1 MLTKYLAPIY
11 THLKWVF
18 DFVLYYPFYMLYD
31 SHPPINLGTELSTF
45 HYELTSGSEEH
56 VDCAVCLSK
65 FGERDEVIR
74 VMRCEHVFHKGC
86 LDRWLVSR
94 MPRVL
99 FAEDQWLQ
107 KGLSLTLELR
117 LCYFSFVL
125 SKSVMVRHGG
135 YAEYINGGF
144 KAFASYIST
153 VCRLL
158 VFFLRYGLEI
168 RVLVMCI
175 KKIFCWDK
183 IQYNNSTSE
192 IKLVSDYR

>member
-1 MLTKYLAPIY
+1 MLSKYLAPIY
-11 THLKWVF
+11 THLKWVL

-99 FAEDQWLQ
+99 FAED
-107 KGLSLTLELR
+107 
-117 LCYFSFVL
+117 
-125 SKSVMVRHGG
+125 H
-135 YAEYINGGF
+135 
-144 KAFASYIST
+144 
-153 VCRLL
+153 
-158 VFFLRYGLEI
+158 
-168 RVLVMCI
+168 
-175 KKIFCWDK
+175 
-183 IQYNNSTSE
+183 
-192 IKLVSDYR
+192 

>member
-86 LDRWLVSR
+86 LDR
-94 MPRVL
+94 
-99 FAEDQWLQ
+99 
-107 KGLSLTLELR
+107 
-117 LCYFSFVL
+117 CFVL

-153 VCRLL
+153 VCRFVRPYDSGAMLL
-158 VFFLRYGLEI
+158 LPLCRASSSSWWSPSSSFSFTHIMVV
-168 RVLVMCI
+168 VLLLPPLSV
-175 KKIFCWDK
+175 
-183 IQYNNSTSE
+183 
-192 IKLVSDYR
+192 LL